1 VAAGVVV
8 ATSVVV
14 AAGVVVPLDV
24 VVAAGVVVT
33 SAYRRTSVTTQE

>member
-24 VVAAGVVVT
+24 VVAAGIVVT
-33 SAYRRTSVTTQE
+33 SANRKTFVTEQ

>member
-33 SAYRRTSVTTQE
+33 SANRMTSVTEE